1 MSFLLFQNLTGCTCV
16 SSSSSSS
23 EEAVAFPGKCP
34 SPGCQE
40 AFLTF
45 LCVIC
50 VCSMIGAM
58 AQTPSVI
65 ILIRRVRALLS
76 TRGRRSQPQLGRTW
90 GP

>member
-1 MSFLLFQNLTGCTCV
+1 MTRPFPPFQNLTGCACI
-16 SSSSSSS
+16 SSSS
-23 EEAVAFPGKCP
+23 EDAVAVPGKCP

-65 ILIRRVRALLS
+65 ILIRRVQTLLS
-76 TRGRRSQPQLGRTW
+76 TRGRQCTNAALH
-90 GP
+90 

>member
-1 MSFLLFQNLTGCTCV
+1 MDGFGLGNGRFPPVKRAEPLAFQNLTGCACLTTV
-16 SSSSSSS
+16 PP
-23 EEAVAFPGKCP
+23 ENTTVVPGKCP

-45 LCVIC
+45 LCVMC

-65 ILIRRVRALLS
+65 ILIR
-76 TRGRRSQPQLGRTW
+76 
-90 GP
+90 

>member
-1 MSFLLFQNLTGCTCV
+1 MALDLESGDTPPPSDRLQGPTASFQNLTGCACLTTV
-16 SSSSSSS
+16 PPRN
-23 EEAVAFPGKCP
+23 ATVVPGKCP

-45 LCVIC
+45 LCVMC

-65 ILIRRVRALLS
+65 ILIR
-76 TRGRRSQPQLGRTW
+76 
-90 GP
+90 